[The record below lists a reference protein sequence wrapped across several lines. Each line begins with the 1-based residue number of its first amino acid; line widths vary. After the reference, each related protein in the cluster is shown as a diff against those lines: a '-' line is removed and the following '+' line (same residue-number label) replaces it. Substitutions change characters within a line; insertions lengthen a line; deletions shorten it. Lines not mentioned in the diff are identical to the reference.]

1 MVAYVARRL
10 VQLFLIL
17 LGSSFIIYNL
27 AAATGDPLE
36 QLKLSQ
42 DPRKEERIAELI
54 DDLNL
59 DVPPPV
65 RWFMWLRGIIAGLW
79 GQIDFGKSNMDLDVL
94 QQLAMAIPVSFR
106 LVITAT
112 ILSIIIGITIGIV
125 TALRQYSRFDYV
137 ITFISFLFFSLPVFW
152 VAVLMKQFLAIG
164 FNDFLMEPQITAPWL
179 VGISLATGIFWAGV
193 IGGSRKNLIV
203 IFVTASAS
211 TAILLTYL
219 SAINWFRYPGLGPV
233 VIGLIGVGSAF
244 AITSLSTGLA
254 NRRALYS
261 ALTMALLGVIVYFSI
276 APAFDA
282 YWDGTLTFGMLL
294 LTVLVGAVT
303 GWLFGGEDKVP
314 VIRTTVITAVIS
326 ASLVFVDRI
335 MQAWDSYFTND
346 WVSGRVIATVGEN
359 TTDLEGDFWLITLD
373 AATHLILPTLALMII
388 SFAGYV
394 RFSRGSLLEVLNQD
408 YIRTARAKGMS
419 ERTVVMRHAFRN
431 ALIPLATIMVADIAG
446 VIGGALITETVF
458 AWQGVGKLFINAL
471 YGYDLNTI
479 MAIFLVTAGLAVLSN
494 LIADLLY
501 GALDPRIRVN
511 K

>member
-1 MVAYVARRL
+1 MIAYVGRRL
-10 VQLFLIL
+10 AQLFLIL

-36 QLKLSQ
+36 QLRLSQ

-65 RWFMWLRGIIAGLW
+65 RWLIWLRGILAGFW
-79 GQIDFGKSNMDLDVL
+79 GQIDFGKSNQDLDVL
-94 QQLAMAIPVSFR
+94 QQLTMAIPVSFR
-106 LVITAT
+106 LVVTAT
-112 ILSIIIGITIGIV
+112 LLSIVIGITIGIV

-164 FNDFLMEPQITAPWL
+164 FNDFLMEPEITLQWL
-179 VGISLATGIFWAGV
+179 VGLSLAAGLFWAGV
-193 IGGSRKNLIV
+193 IGGSRRNLAIV
-203 IFVTASAS
+203 FLSAS
-211 TAILLTYL
+211 SSTALLLSYL

-233 VIGLIGVGSAF
+233 VIGLAGIGAAV
-244 AITSLSTGLA
+244 AITALSTGLA
-254 NRRALYS
+254 NRRAL
-261 ALTMALLGVIVYFSI
+261 LTSLSMALLGVVFYFGL
-276 APAFDA
+276 APAFNSG
-282 YWDGTLTFGMLL
+282 WTGGTTFLALILTI
-294 LTVLVGAVT
+294 VVGCIV
-303 GWLFGGEDKVP
+303 GWIFGGEDKIP
-314 VIRTTVITAVIS
+314 VMRTAAITAVVS
-326 ASLVFVDRI
+326 AGLIFVDRL
-335 MQAWDSYFTND
+335 MQTWDAYFMND
-346 WVSGRVIATVGEN
+346 WVSGRVIATVGQN
-359 TTDLEGDFWLITLD
+359 TTDLEGDFWLLTLD
-373 AATHLILPTLALMII
+373 AATHLVLPTLALMII

-394 RFSRGSLLEVLNQD
+394 RFSRGSLLEVMNQD
-408 YIRTARAKGMS
+408 YIRTARAKGLS
-419 ERTVVMRHAFRN
+419 ERTVIMRHAFRN